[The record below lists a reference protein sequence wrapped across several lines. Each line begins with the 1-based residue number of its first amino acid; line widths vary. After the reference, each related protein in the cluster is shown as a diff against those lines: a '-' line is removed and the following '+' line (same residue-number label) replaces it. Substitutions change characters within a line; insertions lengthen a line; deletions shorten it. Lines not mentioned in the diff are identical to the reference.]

1 MRGISTLLLLKRVQ
15 DQLDTAR
22 DPDGDQKNTAAPNSG
37 AVYVF
42 THDGNTLGVGT
53 YDEEGGK
60 GAVYAFA
67 RKNGKWM
74 QESRMQGSNAERG
87 DSLGC
92 SLAISG
98 DGNTIVSGAFDE
110 DSILAGVI
118 APDAGA
124 NDEPSD
130 TSTGI
135 AYVFVRKDRKWS
147 QEAAVKAFNTRLN
160 DQFGWA
166 LAMSRDGNTMAIFRS
181 SVRVHARH
189 SVEI

>member
-1 MRGISTLLLLKRVQ
+1 
-15 DQLDTAR
+15 
-22 DPDGDQKNTAAPNSG
+22 
-37 AVYVF
+37 
-42 THDGNTLGVGT
+42 
-53 YDEEGGK
+53 
-60 GAVYAFA
+60 
-67 RKNGKWM
+67 
-74 QESRMQGSNAERG
+74 MQGSNAERG

-92 SLAISG
+92 SLAISS
-98 DGNTIVSGAFDE
+98 DGNTVVSGAFDE
-110 DSILAGVI
+110 DSILAGVN

-130 TSTGI
+130 TSAGI
-135 AYVFVRKDRKWS
+135 AYVFVRKDGKWS

-166 LAMSRDGNTMAIFRS
+166 LAMSRDGNTMAIFRT